1 MRSVRAVTSNRI
13 VRLVASF
20 VLPEAIPDDLV
31 HVARG
36 LPRVSGFEVSPMA
49 DFHGRRPRGSR
60 SLWKTQK
67 SDGRARFDSR
77 VVTRRP
83 TRKDGSTR

>member
-1 MRSVRAVTSNRI
+1 VRSNRI

-60 SLWKTQK
+60 SLWKNQK

-77 VVTRRP
+77 VAIRRS

>member
-1 MRSVRAVTSNRI
+1 VRSVRAVRSNQI

-36 LPRVSGFEVSPMA
+36 LPRVSGFEVSP
-49 DFHGRRPRGSR
+49 
-60 SLWKTQK
+60 
-67 SDGRARFDSR
+67 DGRFSWPSSPGI
-77 VVTRRP
+77 TLSLENP
-83 TRKDGSTR
+83 KE

>member
-1 MRSVRAVTSNRI
+1 MRSVRAVRSNQI

-36 LPRVSGFEVSPMA
+36 LPRVSGFEVLLMA
-49 DFHGRRPRGSR
+49 DFHAPSSPGITL
-60 SLWKTQK
+60 SLEK
-67 SDGRARFDSR
+67 
-77 VVTRRP
+77 P
-83 TRKDGSTR
+83 EE